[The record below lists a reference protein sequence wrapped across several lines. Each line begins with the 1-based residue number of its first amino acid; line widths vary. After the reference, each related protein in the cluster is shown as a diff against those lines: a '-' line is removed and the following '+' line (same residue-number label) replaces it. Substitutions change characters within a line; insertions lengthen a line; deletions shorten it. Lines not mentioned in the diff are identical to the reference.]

1 LLNGAVMRALL
12 PVLCFA
18 LYGCSSQSQASEAPA
33 PPANEV
39 WITSRQAEEARL
51 TTGTVDDHDVG
62 GLITTSGKLTF
73 DDLHVDHVFSPVTG
87 RITRIDAQLGEH
99 VKKGQALAVIDSPDI
114 GLASADMAK
123 AEADL
128 IAAEHDYNRQKEL
141 SAIHAVAQREYETAE
156 DNYRK
161 ARAEVERARQKGRL
175 LNTGNVVGQGF
186 VLRAHIDGEIVGR
199 TVNPGMEVQGQY
211 SGGAAVELFTVGE
224 VNPLWVVADAF
235 EMDIARIKPGEHVK
249 VRVVAYPDKLFEGV
263 VDWVASS
270 LDPATRTAKV
280 RCTIPNPERLL
291 KPEMFA
297 TVAIAVEGKQRLA
310 VPRSAILHLGD
321 QTVVFVPAGQT
332 ADARLRFERRPV
344 IVDEDEPGDWV
355 PVTRG
360 VQKSESVVTGGAI
373 LLSGV

>member
-1 LLNGAVMRALL
+1 LLQGLVMRAFF
-12 PVLCFA
+12 PVLYLA
-18 LYGCSSQSQASEAPA
+18 LHGCSAPSQASEAAA

-39 WITSRQAEEARL
+39 WITSRQAEEAKL
-51 TTGTVDDHDVG
+51 ATGRADDHDVG
-62 GLITTSGKLTF
+62 GTITTSGRLTF

-87 RITRIDAQLGEH
+87 RVTRIDAQLGEH
-99 VKKGQALAVIDSPDI
+99 VKKGQALAVIDSPDL
-114 GLASADMAK
+114 GMASADLAK

-141 SAIHAVAQREYETAE
+141 AAIHAVAQRDYETAE

-186 VLRAHIDGEIVGR
+186 VLRAHIDGEVVAR

-211 SGGAAVELFTVGE
+211 SGGAGVELFTVGE

-249 VRVVAYPDKLFEGV
+249 VKVVAYPEKVFEGV
-263 VDWVASS
+263 VEWVASS

-297 TVAIAVEGKQRLA
+297 TVAIGVEGKKRLA
-310 VPRSAILHLGD
+310 VPRSAVLHLGE

-332 ADARLRFERRPV
+332 AEGRLRFERRPV
-344 IVDEDEPGDWV
+344 SVDEDEAGDWV

-360 VQKSESVVTGGAI
+360 VQRGEEVVTSGAI
-373 LLSGV
+373 LLSGA